1 MKHCLL
7 ILLFFTSVSSFA
19 QNWSFVA
26 GPGVSQYL
34 GDVTGQQIGNSRLAL
49 NVEGWYRLTDH
60 LQLKSGISF
69 YGIRGQDA
77 DTTRL
82 RSFKSGNFEFYSS
95 AMYSFKRGYFT
106 PFAYAGLGATTL
118 RPQGESRLGYWDL
131 RDVQPEGQKVPGI
144 AAMIP
149 FGVGLEYEI
158 TPVVSVVFD
167 LAFRYALSDQLDA
180 VGQEIVNVDALSPTA
195 IDYYESLSEGMARQ
209 VAENSTMLGGN
220 SGNNDWYSLFS
231 VKIKYTPSS
240 AIFGCINPYKY
251 DNPGRRNRRKIKTIP
266 H

>member
-1 MKHCLL
+1 MRCLL
-7 ILLFFTSVSSFA
+7 FLFFSLSSLSSFA
-19 QNWSFVA
+19 QKWSFVA
-26 GPGVSQYL
+26 GPGLSQYL
-34 GDVTGQQIGNSRLAL
+34 GDVTDQQIGNSRLAL
-49 NVEGWYRLTDH
+49 NLEGWYWLNDH
-60 LQLKSGISF
+60 FQLKSGVSF

-106 PFAYAGLGATTL
+106 PFAYAGVGASTVS
-118 RPQGESRLGYWDL
+118 PQGKSRLGYWDL
-131 RDVQPEGQKVPGI
+131 RDVQPEGQKVPGLVV
-144 AAMIP
+144 MIP

-158 TPVVSVVFD
+158 TPVISVVFD

-180 VGQEIVNVDALSPTA
+180 MGQEIVSVEALSPLA
-195 IDYYESLSEGMARQ
+195 INYYESLSEGMTRR
-209 VAENSTMLGGN
+209 VEENNVLPGGN
-220 SGNNDWYSLFS
+220 PSNNDWYSLFLI
-231 VKIKYTPSS
+231 KLKYTPSS

-251 DNPGRRNRRKIKTIP
+251 DNPGRRDRRKIKTIP